1 MNLKKISISL
11 LVLALLTSAAACVE
25 AEADQNNGKGQQF
38 PPPFLEGNRIN
49 IMQGTSTAPA
59 DEPCYVIHGWGT
71 DVVPWKEFPPEWKKV
86 LMSESSFSLSIDSEP
101 VKLRKWN
108 HHYREFIGYEDVMIV
123 QFYVQFEANTFEAD
137 VEYVFTGS
145 WIQEGVT
152 LLVIENV
159 VTFQ

>member
-1 MNLKKISISL
+1 MIYSEYSFSYAEYSHFLMKIS
-11 LVLALLTSAAACVE
+11 
-25 AEADQNNGKGQQF
+25 DQN
-38 PPPFLEGNRIN
+38 
-49 IMQGTSTAPA
+49 
-59 DEPCYVIHGWGT
+59 WGT